1 MKKIIRL
8 LLCVLVML
16 LSPVRGHAAEFSGS
30 YLLYVCGSDAKG
42 KELTPGGHITC
53 QSYIAGVV
61 DYHNLI
67 HSLGTSPSVDFCV
80 PENASL
86 EMLQEIVVRYIAQNK
101 EAHGPFVA
109 SPAVALALF
118 EAFPCK

>member
-1 MKKIIRL
+1 MTVARL
-8 LLCVLVML
+8 LFFCVVFFAF
-16 LSPVRGHAAEFSGS
+16 SAGKAEAVEFTGS
-30 YLLYVCGSDAKG
+30 YLLYVCSSDKDG
-42 KELTPGGHITC
+42 KELVPGGHITC

-80 PENASL
+80 PQEASL
-86 EMLQEIVVRYIAQNK
+86 KTLQQIIVRYISKNK
-101 EAHGPFVA
+101 AEHGPFVA

-118 EAFPCK
+118 EAFPCR

>member
-1 MKKIIRL
+1 MKHARL
-8 LLCVLVML
+8 AVLVCL
-16 LSPVRGHAAEFSGS
+16 LMAFFAPPAQATRFTGT
-30 YLLYVCGSDAKG
+30 YLLYVCGSDKDG

-53 QSYIAGVV
+53 QSYIAGVL

-80 PENASL
+80 PQDVGL
-86 EMLQEIVVRYIAQNK
+86 DVLQQIVGRYLAQNK
-101 EAHGPFVA
+101 DQGPFVA

-118 EAFPCK
+118 EAYPCR